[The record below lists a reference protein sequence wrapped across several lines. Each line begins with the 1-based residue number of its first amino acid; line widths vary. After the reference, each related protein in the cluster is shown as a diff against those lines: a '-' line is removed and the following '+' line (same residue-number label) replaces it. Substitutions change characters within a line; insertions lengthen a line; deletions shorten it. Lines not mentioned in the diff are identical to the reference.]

1 MERQRQ
7 RLSPDPFVIP
17 GEVAAAAVVPL
28 RGGDFVAC
36 AGFFRASTEGLF
48 VHLEVLAL
56 RAAQLGDLAGLG
68 APGHSGLSLWAEG
81 GGQVVLSNI
90 IWGQEGYPDDSQ
102 PAVRATFELWL
113 PWDLSQ
119 PDALEPDIVLA
130 WPDRT
135 TEVRRVH
142 LTAGQLREAAQA
154 SLWLPTEGR

>member
-17 GEVAAAAVVPL
+17 GEVAAAPVVPL
-28 RGGDFVAC
+28 RGTDFVATV
-36 AGFFRASTEGLF
+36 GFFRASTEGLV

-68 APGHSGLSLWAEG
+68 APGRPGLSLWAEG
-81 GGQVVLSNI
+81 GGQVVLSNTM
-90 IWGQEGYPDDSQ
+90 WGQEGYPDGSQ
-102 PAVRATFELWL
+102 PVVRATFWLWL

-130 WPDRT
+130 WPERT
-135 TEVRRVH
+135 TDVRRVH
-142 LTAGQLREAAQA
+142 LTAGQLRAAAQA
-154 SLWLPTEGR
+154 SLQLPADGL